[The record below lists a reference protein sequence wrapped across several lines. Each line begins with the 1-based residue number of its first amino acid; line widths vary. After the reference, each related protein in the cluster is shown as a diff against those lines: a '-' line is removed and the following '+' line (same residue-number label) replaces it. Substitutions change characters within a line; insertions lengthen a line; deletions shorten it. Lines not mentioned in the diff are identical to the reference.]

1 MKKLITGIL
10 VLFSLVIVLP
20 AYAGAGHDHEHGSH
34 SHGPVSAD
42 KAQAKALKKVEFL
55 ASKGTVA
62 SSWTSAKFEKAEKKT
77 FGKNIEW
84 VVSFK
89 NDKVKDKSKQTLYIF
104 LSLDGRYIAANYTGK

>member
-1 MKKLITGIL
+1 MKKLITRIL
-10 VLFSLVIVLP
+10 VLFSLVMVLP
-20 AYAGAGHDHEHGSH
+20 AYAGAGHEHGSH

-42 KAQAKALKKVEFL
+42 KAQDNAFKKVKFL

-62 SSWTSAKFEKAEKKT
+62 SSWTSAKFENAEKKT
-77 FGKNIEW
+77 FGKNVEW

-89 NDKVKDKSKQTLYIF
+89 NDKVKDKSKQTLFIF